1 MPILVIG
8 QNDRKRMSKKQ
19 DKEIERKTEEF
30 KEFALTAAKLIF
42 ETAEKNNIPQTAMCH
57 GAGCYIRSMCLA
69 MKMPYKDFLMI
80 IRNLTNDYEKD
91 LDN

>member
-1 MPILVIG
+1 MPIMVIG
-8 QNDRKRMSKKQ
+8 QNDRIRMSKKQ
-19 DKEIERKTEEF
+19 DKEIERLTEEF

-42 ETAEKNNIPQTAMCH
+42 DTAEKNKIPQAAMCH

-80 IRNLTNDYEKD
+80 NT
-91 LDN
+91 